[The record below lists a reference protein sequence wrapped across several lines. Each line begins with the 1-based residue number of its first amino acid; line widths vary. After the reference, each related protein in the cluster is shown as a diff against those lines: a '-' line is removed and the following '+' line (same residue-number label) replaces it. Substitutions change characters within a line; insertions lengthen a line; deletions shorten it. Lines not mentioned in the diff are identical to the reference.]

1 MDNLLNYLY
10 LFVQKAVWII
20 ALILIIALSGKPIS
34 AIINDPTTFSI
45 GNFYCLYYFV
55 WILTVVLSVYF
66 IARIISHI
74 VTAPEPMIFR
84 EKDIQKKDETTI

>member
-10 LFVQKAVWII
+10 LFVQKAIWII
-20 ALILIIALSGKPIS
+20 ALILIVALSSKPIS
-34 AIINDPTTFSI
+34 VIIDDPTTFST

-74 VTAPEPMIFR
+74 FTAPEPIIFR
-84 EKDIQKKDETTI
+84 KNEIEKKDETTI